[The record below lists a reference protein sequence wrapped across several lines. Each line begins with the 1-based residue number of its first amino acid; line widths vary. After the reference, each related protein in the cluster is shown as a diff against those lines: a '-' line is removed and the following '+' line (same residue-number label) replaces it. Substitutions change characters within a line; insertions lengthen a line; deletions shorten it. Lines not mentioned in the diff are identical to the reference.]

1 MAPEERFDKIEE
13 NHLALQNVVLSIAEQ
28 QIRSVEETRRY
39 FVDNDFLLIYGN
51 PEHRPRLPD
60 S

>member
-1 MAPEERFDKIEE
+1 MAPEERSEKIEE
-13 NHLALQNVVLSIAEQ
+13 NRLALQKVVLKIAEQ
-28 QIRSVEETRRY
+28 QILFVEETRRD
-39 FVDNDFLLIYGN
+39 FGDNDALLIYGN